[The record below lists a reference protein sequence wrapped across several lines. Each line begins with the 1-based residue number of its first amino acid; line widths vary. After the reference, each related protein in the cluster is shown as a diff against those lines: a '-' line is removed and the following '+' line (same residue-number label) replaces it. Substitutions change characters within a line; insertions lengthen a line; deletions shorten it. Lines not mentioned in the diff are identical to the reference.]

1 MKNIFLLTIIITLAF
16 QSAFSDTKNDSTI
29 QNGSILFFKDPRID
43 VLEKIYTYKKKE
55 IDKSIRV
62 HVFQATN
69 RDAVFN
75 AKAEFSKKFPG
86 IPTFVSYQ
94 APNFKLRAGEFANTK
109 EAQNFLKQVKP
120 HFQSSFV
127 IEENQ
132 GKAPGK

>member
-1 MKNIFLLTIIITLAF
+1 MKSKFLLSIVFCFAYIIT
-16 QSAFSDTKNDSTI
+16 FSDANDSTSA
-29 QNGSILFFKDPRID
+29 QGSILFFKDPRID

-55 IDKSIRV
+55 IEKTIRV

-75 AKAEFSKKFPG
+75 AKTEFSKKFPG

-94 APNFKLRAGEFANTK
+94 APNFKLRAGEFASNQ
-109 EAQNFLKQVKP
+109 EANNFLKQVKV
-120 HFQSSFV
+120 HFKSSFV

-132 GKAPGK
+132 GKNTQK